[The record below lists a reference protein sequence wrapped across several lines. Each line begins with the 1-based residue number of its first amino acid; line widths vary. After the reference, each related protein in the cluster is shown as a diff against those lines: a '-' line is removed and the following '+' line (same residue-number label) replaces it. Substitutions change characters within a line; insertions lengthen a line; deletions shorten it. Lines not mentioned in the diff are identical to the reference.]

1 MYKYDIL
8 TSIVIVGKDQNAL
21 NQQRVIHWSTTINEI
36 LVSYS

>member
-8 TSIVIVGKDQNAL
+8 TNIVIVGKDQNAL
-21 NQQRVIHWSTTINEI
+21 NQQRVIHWSTTNEI

>member
-21 NQQRVIHWSTTINEI
+21 NQQRDWSTTNEI